1 MSLNLRDTENIKLIR
16 DTFKFVKTG
25 VTVKYGSKKKIYI
38 SEHIII
44 TVIMHILNWYLQLFM
59 GY

>member
-25 VTVKYGSKKKIYI
+25 VTVKYGSKKNIYFRTY
-38 SEHIII
+38 HNA
-44 TVIMHILNWYLQLFM
+44 VIMHILNWYLQLFM